1 MCIQS
6 YTMRLGFFSNN
17 DMISILYSKKIF
29 RKQSSDVPNMRMVMC
44 PLEKKGRYL
53 RFTAVT
59 IILFLK
65 IIYYPKIPFKTRNK
79 IKDY

>member
-1 MCIQS
+1 
-6 YTMRLGFFSNN
+6 
-17 DMISILYSKKIF
+17 
-29 RKQSSDVPNMRMVMC
+29 MVMC
-44 PLEKKGRYL
+44 PLENKGKYL

-79 IKDY
+79 IKDVIFCTVILHDIDTYIMPVFSKGDKQSTRNAT